1 VKLRKG
7 RQLEEEVIKDTIFIY
22 ADDLGRVI
30 ELVRQCLAEW
40 LLNQY
45 SKRYRMMINKLI
57 ELFEYSV

>member
-1 VKLRKG
+1 VKFIKE

-22 ADDLGRVI
+22 ADDIDRVI
-30 ELVRQCLAEW
+30 ELVRQCLAER
-40 LLNQY
+40 LLNQH

>member
-7 RQLEEEVIKDTIFIY
+7 RQLEEEVIKDKIFIY
-22 ADDLGRVI
+22 ADDLDRVI
-30 ELVRQCLAEW
+30 ELVRQCLAER

-45 SKRYRMMINKLI
+45 SKRYRMINKLI